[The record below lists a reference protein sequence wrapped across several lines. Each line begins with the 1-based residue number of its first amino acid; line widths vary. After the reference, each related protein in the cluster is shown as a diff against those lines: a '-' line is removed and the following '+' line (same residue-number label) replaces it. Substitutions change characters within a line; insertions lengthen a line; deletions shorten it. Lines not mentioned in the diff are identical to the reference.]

1 VGLLGD
7 RYGWVPPADRMQA
20 AAQEAG
26 FDADLAGKSVTEL
39 EILYGVLDSPDQRR
53 RSWFYFREELPYDQ
67 MPADVAA
74 QYSDAR
80 RVDPQAQQYAAR
92 LDALKARIRQAL
104 PDRVRAYEA
113 QWDAGRN
120 AVTGLEAWGRQ
131 VLEDLWSDL
140 ERETEEFLREAP
152 RTWQAQE
159 LRALEE
165 FVEGRAQGF
174 VGRAA
179 VTRELMSLATSPAR
193 KDVTQGRPWGVCV
206 TAPAGAGKSAL
217 FAHLYR
223 ALQQREH
230 VLVLAHAAGT
240 SIRSTQVGAM
250 LRRWV
255 YALARELGID
265 DPLEDLAKRLEE
277 TALAPVTGTSRGYYL
292 WVGFLLMVIAWGV
305 YAYSRQLQDGLI
317 VTGMR
322 DRISWGLY
330 ITTFVFFIGISHAGT
345 LISAILR
352 VSQARWR
359 TPVTRMAEFITVV
372 ALICGALFVIIDL
385 GRPDRLLNVFIYG
398 RWQSPIIWDVLAIT
412 TYLTA
417 SVTYLFLPMIPDLAL
432 FRDRLTGRVSA
443 WRSWLYRVLAIGWRG
458 NASQWRSLGAAMA
471 VMMILIIPIAV
482 SVHTVV
488 SWIFAMT
495 LRVPWNSTIFG
506 AFFVAGA
513 IFSGIAMLII
523 VMAILRKVY
532 HLEEYITE
540 KHFVYLGYMLGAFSL
555 IMIYGNI
562 SEFLVTGYKLEEGEE
577 FHFRQLFLGQFAG
590 LYWFYFLGGLV
601 IPGLLILLPWT
612 RNIWGVVTAS
622 VLVVTAMWV
631 ERYFIVV
638 A

>member
-1 VGLLGD
+1 MG
-7 RYGWVPPADRMQA
+7 
-20 AAQEAG
+20 
-26 FDADLAGKSVTEL
+26 
-39 EILYGVLDSPDQRR
+39 
-53 RSWFYFREELPYDQ
+53 
-67 MPADVAA
+67 
-74 QYSDAR
+74 
-80 RVDPQAQQYAAR
+80 
-92 LDALKARIRQAL
+92 
-104 PDRVRAYEA
+104 
-113 QWDAGRN
+113 
-120 AVTGLEAWGRQ
+120 
-131 VLEDLWSDL
+131 
-140 ERETEEFLREAP
+140 
-152 RTWQAQE
+152 
-159 LRALEE
+159 
-165 FVEGRAQGF
+165 
-174 VGRAA
+174 
-179 VTRELMSLATSPAR
+179 
-193 KDVTQGRPWGVCV
+193 
-206 TAPAGAGKSAL
+206 
-217 FAHLYR
+217 
-223 ALQQREH
+223 
-230 VLVLAHAAGT
+230 
-240 SIRSTQVGAM
+240 
-250 LRRWV
+250 
-255 YALARELGID
+255 ALADGRSRLGGESPLDMERDVSATWRE
-265 DPLEDLAKRLEE
+265 RLENA
-277 TALAPVTGTSRGYYL
+277 ALAPVTRTSRGYYL
-292 WVGFLLMVIAWGV
+292 WVAFLLMVIAWGA

-372 ALICGALFVIIDL
+372 ALIVGALFVIIDL

-417 SVTYLFLPMIPDLAL
+417 SVTYLFLPLIPVLAL
-432 FRDRLTGRVSA
+432 FRVRLTGRVSA
-443 WRSWLYRVLAIGWRG
+443 WRSWLYRVLAIGWRD

-471 VMMILIIPIAV
+471 AMMILIIPIAV

-540 KHFVYLGYMLGAFSL
+540 KHFVYLGYMLAAFTL
-555 IMIYGNI
+555 IMIYGNL

-590 LYWFYFLGGLV
+590 LYWFYFLGGLI

-638 A
+638 AGMRVPLMPYEPSSYAPTWVEWSIMAAGFALFALLITLFIKIFPIIAVWEVAEDQESTEISPDVGRFAPEAAAEPAGGGSR